1 MTLLMISRLIVAF
14 LQQKS
19 RQSLL
24 HFREGLRSTPQKKD
38 CLVTCFMNKGLWPAF
53 LDSLVIRS
61 VQFMLDKIQHSI
73 PQRPLL

>member
-24 HFREGLRSTPQKKD
+24 HFREGLRSTPQKKRLS
-38 CLVTCFMNKGLWPAF
+38 CHLLHEQGVMAC
-53 LDSLVIRS
+53 
-61 VQFMLDKIQHSI
+61 I
-73 PQRPLL
+73 PGQLGHPFSAVYAR

>member
-24 HFREGLRSTPQKKD
+24 HFREGLRSTPQ
-38 CLVTCFMNKGLWPAF
+38 NKRLSRLLFPGQGVIAFIPGLLSHPFSA
-53 LDSLVIRS
+53 VYAR
-61 VQFMLDKIQHSI
+61 
-73 PQRPLL
+73 